1 MATLFNKKWG
11 LIRIF
16 ISISTLII
24 FSFTGCDP
32 IASKQPF
39 NFLNSVW
46 VCEEARACV
55 AVTEQQNFS
64 YSYGEIEKDGK
75 IIPVTIVYLTGPNG
89 ALLDFHK
96 AYSAE
101 TIYTPNISEDKYLW
115 SGVIDYTPKEFTLE
129 ETDAYPESNILFSDD
144 DLLLT
149 FVRYDCTEEELLPL
163 LPWDEEDN
171 LKEGFEPGQLLEFGL
186 SVAEENPK
194 KDIWSGIADFWS
206 NLFKGITKAPSVP
219 TNT

>member
-1 MATLFNKKWG
+1 MATLFSKKWI
-11 LIRIF
+11 LIRKIIL
-16 ISISTLII
+16 ISILT
-24 FSFTGCDP
+24 FSFTGCNP
-32 IASKQPF
+32 TYSKKPF

-101 TIYTPNISEDKYLW
+101 TIYTPDISEDKYLW
-115 SGVIDYTPKEFTLE
+115 SGTIDYTPKEFTLE
-129 ETDAYPESNILFSDD
+129 ETDVYPKSNILFSDD
-144 DLLLT
+144 DLPLT
-149 FVRYDCTEEELLPL
+149 FVRYDCTKEELLPL
-163 LPWDEEDN
+163 LPWDEEEN
-171 LKEGFEPGQLLEFGL
+171 LKHSFEPGQLLEFGL
-186 SVAEENPK
+186 SVAEDNPK
-194 KDIWSGIADFWS
+194 KDVWADIADFWS